1 MGSESYIWYNLKT
14 LNYALR
20 KSNKI
25 LYMALYGIKKI
36 ATFRLNM
43 KHLIFLLLT
52 GISSLAF
59 GQIAKYS
66 NEFLSVG
73 VGARALAM
81 ANANVASANDVTAG
95 YWNPAGL
102 NLQTSNVQVGLMHAE
117 YFAGI
122 AKYDFIGASKRIDSN
137 SVAGLTFI
145 RFGVDNI
152 PNTTELI
159 DANGN
164 VDYSRLKSFNAV
176 DAAVL
181 LSYARNIVKVK
192 GLKIGANAKIIRRKL
207 GEFGGAWGF
216 GLDAGAMYDYKKWRF
231 AAMARDITG
240 TFNAW
245 SYNLSDDVKQTYAIT
260 GNEIPSNSVEVTVP
274 RLILGVTRSWD
285 VWKDKISIGGEVNF
299 INTFDGKRNT
309 VVKTKA
315 WSMEPAF
322 GLEVGYKHFIY
333 LRGGIGNIQ
342 KAMDVTGKSITTV
355 QPNIGVGIKY
365 KIFALD
371 YAMTNIGN
379 VSTSL
384 YSHIFTVK
392 IDINK
397 KILK

>member
-1 MGSESYIWYNLKT
+1 MKNLVFIIICFT
-14 LNYALR
+14 TTI
-20 KSNKI
+20 S
-25 LYMALYGIKKI
+25 I
-36 ATFRLNM
+36 A
-43 KHLIFLLLT
+43 
-52 GISSLAF
+52 
-59 GQIAKYS
+59 QVAKYS
-66 NEFLSVG
+66 NEFLNVG
-73 VGARALAM
+73 VGARALSM
-81 ANANVASANDVTAG
+81 ANANVASVNDVTAG

-102 NLQTSNVQVGLMHAE
+102 NLQTSNLQVGLMHAE

-181 LSYARNIVKVK
+181 LSYARNITKIK

-216 GLDAGAMYDYKKWRF
+216 GLDAGAMYDFKNWRF
-231 AAMARDITG
+231 AAMGRDITG

-245 SYNLSDDVKQTYAIT
+245 SYNLSDEVKQTYAIT

-274 RLILGVTRSWD
+274 KLILGVTRTWN
-285 VWKDKISIGGEVNF
+285 VWKDRISLGGEINF

-309 VVKTKA
+309 VVKTKT

-322 GLEVGYKHFIY
+322 GLEVGYKGFVF
-333 LRGGIGNIQ
+333 LRGGMGNIQ
-342 KAMDVTGKSITTV
+342 KAKNITGGDVTTV

-397 KILK
+397 KLVK

>member
-1 MGSESYIWYNLKT
+1 MST
-14 LNYALR
+14 LRFKY
-20 KSNKI
+20 
-25 LYMALYGIKKI
+25 
-36 ATFRLNM
+36 FRL
-43 KHLIFLLLT
+43 FLLAIIASFT
-52 GISSLAF
+52 SSA
-59 GQIAKYS
+59 QVAKYS
-66 NEFLSVG
+66 NEFLNVG
-73 VGARALAM
+73 VGARALSM
-81 ANANVASANDVTAG
+81 ANANVASVSDVTAG

-102 NLQTSNVQVGLMHAE
+102 LLQQSNLQVGVMHAE

-122 AKYDFIGASKRIDSN
+122 AKYDFIGGSKRIDSN
-137 SVAGLTFI
+137 SVAGISFI

-181 LSYARNIVKVK
+181 LSYARNIPQLK
-192 GLKIGANAKIIRRKL
+192 GIKIGANAKIIRRKL

-216 GLDAGAMYDYKKWRF
+216 GLDAGAMYDYKNWRF

-245 SYNLSDDVKQTYAIT
+245 SYNLSDDVKQTFAVT
-260 GNEIPSNSVEVTVP
+260 GNDIPSNSLEVTLP
-274 RLILGVTRSWD
+274 KLILGATRAFF
-285 VWKDKISIGGEVNF
+285 VWENKISIAGEANF

-309 VVKTKA
+309 VIKTKG

-322 GLEVGYKHFIY
+322 GVEVGYKGFIF

-342 KAMDVTGKSITTV
+342 KSQSIKGTTSTTT

-365 KIFALD
+365 KIFGLD

-384 YSHIFTVK
+384 YSHIFTIK

-397 KILK
+397 KLVK

>member
-1 MGSESYIWYNLKT
+1 
-14 LNYALR
+14 
-20 KSNKI
+20 
-25 LYMALYGIKKI
+25 
-36 ATFRLNM
+36 M
-43 KHLIFLLLT
+43 KQLLFLFLI
-52 GISSLAF
+52 ISITSTA
-59 GQIAKYS
+59 QIAKYS
-66 NEFLSVG
+66 NEFLNVG
-73 VGARALAM
+73 VGARALSM
-81 ANANVASANDVTAG
+81 ANANVASVNDVTAG

-102 NLQTSNVQVGLMHAE
+102 LMQTSKLQVGLMHAE

-159 DANGN
+159 DVNGN
-164 VDYSRLKSFNAV
+164 IDYSRIKTFNAV

-181 LSYARNIVKVK
+181 LSYARTIPKLNGI
-192 GLKIGANAKIIRRKL
+192 KIGSNAKIIRRKL

-216 GLDAGAMYDYKKWRF
+216 GIDVGAMYDFKKWRF

-245 SYNLSDDVKQTYAIT
+245 SYTLSDNVKTTFNAT
-260 GNEIPSNSVEVTVP
+260 GNEIPSNSIEVTVP
-274 RLILGVTRSWD
+274 RLILGGTRTWMTWS
-285 VWKDKISIGGEVNF
+285 DKITFASELNL

-309 VVKTKA
+309 VIKTNT
-315 WSMEPAF
+315 WSMEPAL
-322 GLEVGYKHFIY
+322 GLELGYKKFIY
-333 LRGGIGNIQ
+333 VRGGIGNIQ
-342 KAMDVTGKSITTV
+342 KSKTVLNKNVTTM
-355 QPNIGVGIKY
+355 QPNIGIGIKY
-365 KIFALD
+365 KVFALD

-379 VSTSL
+379 TSTSL

-397 KILK
+397 KLF

>member
-1 MGSESYIWYNLKT
+1 MKPLFFLFLFI
-14 LNYALR
+14 
-20 KSNKI
+20 
-25 LYMALYGIKKI
+25 
-36 ATFRLNM
+36 TFV
-43 KHLIFLLLT
+43 
-52 GISSLAF
+52 SSA
-59 GQIAKYS
+59 QIAKYS

-73 VGARALAM
+73 VGARALSM
-81 ANANVASANDVTAG
+81 ANANVASVNDVTAG

-102 NLQTSNVQVGLMHAE
+102 LLQKSNLQVGLMHAE

-137 SVAGLTFI
+137 SVAGITFI

-181 LSYARNIVKVK
+181 LSYARNMPKLK
-192 GLKIGANAKIIRRKL
+192 GVKIGANAKIIRRKL

-216 GLDAGAMYDYKKWRF
+216 GIDVGAMYDYKKWRF

-245 SYNLSDDVKQTYAIT
+245 SYTLSDDVKTTFAIT
-260 GNEIPSNSVEVTVP
+260 GNDIPSNSIEVTVP
-274 RLILGVTRSWD
+274 RLILGGTRTWN
-285 VWKDKISIGGEVNF
+285 VWSDKISIGGELNF

-309 VVKTKA
+309 VIKTNA
-315 WSMEPAF
+315 WSMEPAL
-322 GLEVGYKHFIY
+322 GIEVGYKKFIF
-333 LRGGIGNIQ
+333 LRGGIGNVQ
-342 KAMDVTGKSITTV
+342 KAKTIVGKDATTV

-365 KIFALD
+365 KIFGLD

-397 KILK
+397 NILK

>member
-1 MGSESYIWYNLKT
+1 
-14 LNYALR
+14 
-20 KSNKI
+20 
-25 LYMALYGIKKI
+25 
-36 ATFRLNM
+36 M
-43 KHLIFLLLT
+43 KYLVQGLFLFL
-52 GISSLAF
+52 SSLGFA
-59 GQIAKYS
+59 QVAKYS

-73 VGARALAM
+73 VGARALSM
-81 ANANVASANDVTAG
+81 ANANVASVNDVTAG
-95 YWNPAGL
+95 YWNPSGL
-102 NLQTSNVQVGLMHAE
+102 LLQKSNLQVGLMHAE

-137 SVAGLTFI
+137 SVAGITFI

-181 LSYARNIVKVK
+181 LSYARNIEKLK
-192 GLKIGANAKIIRRKL
+192 GVKIGANAKIIRRKL

-216 GLDAGAMYDYKKWRF
+216 GLDVGAMYDYKKWRF
-231 AAMARDITG
+231 AAMGRDITG

-260 GNEIPSNSVEVTVP
+260 GNDIPSNSVEITVP
-274 RLILGVTRSWD
+274 RLILGVARTWN
-285 VWKDKISIGGEVNF
+285 VWADKVSIGGELNF

-309 VVKTKA
+309 VIKTKG
-315 WSMEPAF
+315 WSMEPAL
-322 GLEVGYKHFIY
+322 GLEVGYKHMVF
-333 LRGGIGNIQ
+333 LRGGLGNVQ
-342 KAMDVTGKSITTV
+342 KAKNILGSDVTTV
-355 QPNIGVGIKY
+355 QPNIGVGLKY
-365 KIFALD
+365 KVFALD

-397 KILK
+397 KLVVK

>member
-1 MGSESYIWYNLKT
+1 M
-14 LNYALR
+14 
-20 KSNKI
+20 KS
-25 LYMALYGIKKI
+25 LVYL
-36 ATFRLNM
+36 
-43 KHLIFLLLT
+43 FLFIT
-52 GISSLAF
+52 VVSSA
-59 GQIAKYS
+59 QVAKYS

-73 VGARALAM
+73 VGARALSM
-81 ANANVASANDVTAG
+81 ANANVASVNDVTAG

-102 NLQTSNVQVGLMHAE
+102 ILQKSNLQVGLMHAE

-181 LSYARNIVKVK
+181 LSYARVMPKLK
-192 GLKIGANAKIIRRKL
+192 GVKIGANAKIIRRKL

-216 GLDAGAMYDYKKWRF
+216 GIDVGAMYDYKKWRF

-245 SYNLSDDVKQTYAIT
+245 SYTLSDDVKTTFALT
-260 GNEIPSNSVEVTVP
+260 GNDIPSNSIEVTVP
-274 RLILGVTRSWD
+274 RLILGGTRTWY
-285 VWKDKISIGGEVNF
+285 VWKDKISLAGELNL

-315 WSMEPAF
+315 WSMEPAL
-322 GLEVGYKHFIY
+322 GLEVGYKNLIF
-333 LRGGIGNIQ
+333 LRGGIGNVQ
-342 KAMDVTGKSITTV
+342 KAKTILGKDATTV

-365 KIFALD
+365 KIFGLD

-397 KILK
+397 KLMK